1 MKLRR
6 IRAVARKELLH
17 ILRDVRSLLLA
28 LALPVL
34 MLVMFGYALS
44 LDVERIPTA
53 FYDADRSVLSGD
65 LVEDFSGS
73 RFFKVGQA
81 AASLGEME
89 RMIEEGGTMLG
100 ISIPQNFGGDIK
112 TARPVEVQL
121 LLDGSDSNTAA
132 IALGYAEAV
141 VAGYSARVRGS
152 VRGGAGSS
160 DGSGMG
166 SAPIDVRIRA
176 LYNSDLKSRNYI
188 IPGLIAVILMIIAT
202 LLTSLTIAREWE
214 LGMMETLLSTA
225 VRPAEIVLGKMAAY
239 FCLGTGATVVALVTG
254 IAVFR
259 VPFRGSP
266 FVLAVSL
273 GLFLCAALFWGLFVS
288 AFAKN
293 QLLALQM
300 SMVSSFLPA
309 FLLSGFVYAIESMP
323 WIIQQFTL
331 LIPARHIVTILKGVF
346 LKGVGF
352 GALWGEVV
360 FLLLFGVVVFWATT
374 RQLRAK
380 LDQVS

>member
-1 MKLRR
+1 
-6 IRAVARKELLH
+6 
-17 ILRDVRSLLLA
+17 
-28 LALPVL
+28 
-34 MLVMFGYALS
+34 
-44 LDVERIPTA
+44 
-53 FYDADRSVLSGD
+53 
-65 LVEDFSGS
+65 
-73 RFFKVGQA
+73 
-81 AASLGEME
+81 
-89 RMIEEGGTMLG
+89 
-100 ISIPQNFGGDIK
+100 
-112 TARPVEVQL
+112 
-121 LLDGSDSNTAA
+121 
-132 IALGYAEAV
+132 
-141 VAGYSARVRGS
+141 
-152 VRGGAGSS
+152 
-160 DGSGMG
+160 
-166 SAPIDVRIRA
+166 
-176 LYNSDLKSRNYI
+176 
-188 IPGLIAVILMIIAT
+188 
-202 LLTSLTIAREWE
+202 
-214 LGMMETLLSTA
+214 METLLSTA
-225 VRPAEIVLGKMAAY
+225 VRPAEVCLGKMAAY